1 MTLYNRL
8 IKKTLRENVI
18 PFNGDRSKLSWRKEI
33 LREFGEWAP
42 IEGSGPTNSTS
53 QTFGYYVDGDLQT
66 NFETGEPI
74 TSTVSGL
81 GGIESVPTTT
91 TIDYGFGDVSTVDAP
106 TYNQLAMQGYAKP
119 LGFNV
124 NRRTDFQDVN
134 PYLDASQ
141 EFAQRVG
148 ADYMMNA
155 RVQQTIRQEVETDL
169 TKIAAKFDSSLIENM
184 GQNIKLAVEAIMNG
198 QQPPLVAPPDPPFTG
213 MSYEQMVDEQ
223 NKVNDK
229 YNDLLAPLYKEL
241 NSYAGQLAP
250 AGLVAKIN
258 ALVEKQGQETNAL
271 YEKYSKYNQEYGD
284 LLAKRADEW
293 SKFVNAIEDYRK
305 GFNSKSSSQ
314 EIAQVMDGENL
325 LPPDLQDILRRARNE
340 PANSGSTAGERDKR
354 KILDFLETPE
364 GQNITP
370 QMFDSLMNIYMRSQ
384 TNPFG
389 VDYGNIAS
397 TSLKG
402 LVSNPPSQEVAQVD
416 VLKSFTDIVTLPQK
430 TLDKAVDTLIGG
442 IEKTLGKK
450 AESAINVLNYHKEW
464 QKNPTPEPQDL
475 TSSLSKGD
483 YNYLVKM
490 VKDVVSSQ
498 PSTATDE
505 TLTQM
510 ITNALVTHQLKDAE
524 ADRPGLRNI
533 FGNLDSA
540 RKESGPDGDGA
551 YVVTDKKGN
560 SYVEFRKAYDF
571 DNAFDFAGVGN
582 PLMTFGAIPYGI
594 KKLGPYASFFGTDTM
609 NIVVRVPI
617 RKKKQNESTVWD
629 RTKKR
634 LNECK

>member
-18 PFNGDRSKLSWRKEI
+18 PFNGDRSKLSWRKKI

-42 IEGSGPTNSTS
+42 IEGSGTTNSTS

-198 QQPPLVAPPDPPFTG
+198 QQPPLVVPPDPPFTG

-250 AGLVAKIN
+250 VGLVAKIN

-271 YEKYSKYNQEYGD
+271 YEKNLKDNQEYGD

-293 SKFVNAIEDYRK
+293 GKFVNAIEDYRK
-305 GFNSKSSSQ
+305 GFNFKS
-314 EIAQVMDGENL
+314 
-325 LPPDLQDILRRARNE
+325 
-340 PANSGSTAGERDKR
+340 
-354 KILDFLETPE
+354 
-364 GQNITP
+364 
-370 QMFDSLMNIYMRSQ
+370 
-384 TNPFG
+384 
-389 VDYGNIAS
+389 
-397 TSLKG
+397 
-402 LVSNPPSQEVAQVD
+402 PSQEVAQVAGPVD
-416 VLKSFTDIVTLPQK
+416 SI
-430 TLDKAVDTLIGG
+430 LDKVADTMDRKSAKRVFDYYNDVFLKNLSSNPRGSSPSNPLDITKMMDKREMSVLQTMVDGAMSDIDMVGDLSRETAMNMNYMNVNDALGNTRNIIGQ
-442 IEKTLGKK
+442 LD
-450 AESAINVLNYHKEW
+450 N
-464 QKNPTPEPQDL
+464 
-475 TSSLSKGD
+475 SKGD
-483 YNYLVKM
+483 GFYV
-490 VKDVVSSQ
+490 Q
-498 PSTATDE
+498 
-505 TLTQM
+505 
-510 ITNALVTHQLKDAE
+510 
-524 ADRPGLRNI
+524 
-533 FGNLDSA
+533 
-540 RKESGPDGDGA
+540 PDGS
-551 YVVTDKKGN
+551 VILKK
-560 SYVEFRKAYDF
+560 SYDF
-571 DNAFDFAGVGN
+571 DMEAGDNDFASPGVGGI
-582 PLMTFGAIPYGI
+582 GAAV
-594 KKLGPYASFFGTDTM
+594 YASFKGTRGHLSKKPVGASLSRKTAMGGETPTM
-609 NIVVRVPI
+609 HLHIVFKPTKK

>member
-1 MTLYNRL
+1 MSLYQRL

-18 PFNGDRSKLSWRKEI
+18 PFTDDRSRSSWRKKI

-42 IEGSGPTNSTS
+42 IETSGPANSTS
-53 QTFGYYVDGDLQT
+53 TTFGYFSGGSPVING
-66 NFETGEPI
+66 ETGQQV
-74 TSTVSGL
+74 TFTYSGL
-81 GGIESVPTTT
+81 QGVENYPTSI
-91 TIDYGFGDVSTVDAP
+91 TIDQGFGDTFQTDPPPFS
-106 TYNQLAMQGYAKP
+106 QLGVQGYTAKLNP
-119 LGFNV
+119 RYKEAQEKYKKEYDEFEEKRDANFQAIKDTLKSFGTSWEEMRASKKGVKKLSDGTVVSIVRTSSNPSPMNWTNNV
-124 NRRTDFQDVN
+124 RVTKMKQSPNASGPITINYNPPNEYYEWVVENAEIQNEVYLEIGEPPEPPMESEYLMPRRTDYRDVN
-134 PYLDASQ
+134 PLLDASQ
-141 EFAQRVG
+141 EFAQQVG

-155 RVQQTIRQEVETDL
+155 RVQQ
-169 TKIAAKFDSSLIENM
+169 
-184 GQNIKLAVEAIMNG
+184 
-198 QQPPLVAPPDPPFTG
+198 
-213 MSYEQMVDEQ
+213 
-223 NKVNDK
+223 
-229 YNDLLAPLYKEL
+229 
-241 NSYAGQLAP
+241 
-250 AGLVAKIN
+250 
-258 ALVEKQGQETNAL
+258 
-271 YEKYSKYNQEYGD
+271 
-284 LLAKRADEW
+284 
-293 SKFVNAIEDYRK
+293 
-305 GFNSKSSSQ
+305 
-314 EIAQVMDGENL
+314 IAQVMDGENL

-505 TLTQM
+505 ILTQM

-617 RKKKQNESTVWD
+617 RKKNQNESTTWD
-629 RTKKR
+629 RTKKH
-634 LNECK
+634 LKGGLTPS